1 MEICCAELMAP
12 FSGRYLLAAQALAL
26 LVTAGTWWRA
36 WMCLCEATL
45 VDAAFWTAVTLAQS
59 VVVIGVLA
67 LRSR

>member
-1 MEICCAELMAP
+1 M
-12 FSGRYLLAAQALAL
+12 LAAQAFVM

-36 WMCLCEATL
+36 WRCLCEAAL

-59 VVVIGVLA
+59 VVVIGFLA